1 MVFFIDG
8 FHVRLSGV
16 GHVLYYHC
24 NIAIVNVKLS
34 HQGGSG
40 GGHQIWV
47 LLTFSKI
54 AGALVQCQI
63 VILLHAAGPVMTAKS

>member
-1 MVFFIDG
+1 M
-8 FHVRLSGV
+8 L
-16 GHVLYYHC
+16 L
-24 NIAIVNVKLS
+24 IVNVKLS

-63 VILLHAAGPVMTAKS
+63 VILLHAAGPVMTAKSWGSEINNIEPSILMSFIIE